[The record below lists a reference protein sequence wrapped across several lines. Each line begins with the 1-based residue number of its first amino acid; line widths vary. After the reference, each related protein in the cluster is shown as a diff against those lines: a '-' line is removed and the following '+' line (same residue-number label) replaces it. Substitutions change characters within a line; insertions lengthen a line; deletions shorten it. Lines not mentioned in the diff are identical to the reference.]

1 MPRLDIY
8 HNFKLLLQVQLS
20 QDVLSIG
27 RGKDCQVSLN
37 DPEISRCHALICRNG
52 ETWEVQNQ
60 GRNGTRLNGSPVN
73 HPTALNFGDRLYIG
87 RHAVVFQ
94 DDAAPA
100 IKDEALLE
108 APTGMF
114 QGLDYFAKRG

>member
-8 HNFKLLLQVQLS
+8 HNFKLLLQVQLN
-20 QDVLSIG
+20 QDGLSIG

-37 DPEISRCHALICRNG
+37 DPEISRCHARIGRNG
-52 ETWEVQNQ
+52 DAWEIRNE
-60 GRNGTRLNGSPVN
+60 GRNGTRLNGSPVTT
-73 HPTALNFGDRLYIG
+73 PTPLSFGDRLYLG

-100 IKDEALLE
+100 IKDETLLE
-108 APTGMF
+108 APTSVF
-114 QGLDYFAKRG
+114 QGLGHSAQRG

>member
-8 HNFKLLLQVQLS
+8 HNFKLLLQVQLKE
-20 QDVLSIG
+20 DLLSIG

-37 DPEISRCHALICRNG
+37 DPEISRCHALIGRNG
-52 ETWEVQNQ
+52 DAWEIQNK

-73 HPTALNFGDRLYIG
+73 KPTVLNFGDRLYIG

-94 DDAAPA
+94 DDSAAA

-108 APTGMF
+108 APTGVF